1 MLRGIW
7 TAVEQNVLDHLR
19 GIDNA
24 HVHASGAHVVET
36 SAVERAT
43 HGLVATEAE
52 CDVAH
57 ASADL
62 AAGAHALDLARRVDE
77 VDGVFVVLS
86 HARADREDVRVEHDL
101 VVDAA
106 NLLHEDLVRA
116 LAHAH
121 LVLGGR
127 RTRLRSLVV
136 RE

>member
-1 MLRGIW
+1 M
-7 TAVEQNVLDHLR
+7 
-19 GIDNA
+19 
-24 HVHASGAHVVET
+24 
-36 SAVERAT
+36 ERAT
-43 HGLVATEAE
+43 HRLVATEAE
-52 CDVAH
+52 RDVAH
-57 ASADL
+57 TSADL
-62 AAGAHALDLARRVDE
+62 AAGALDDDFARRVDE
-77 VDGVFVVLS
+77 VHGVVVVLH
-86 HARADREDVRVEHDL
+86 HARADGENVRVEHDL

>member
-1 MLRGIW
+1 M
-7 TAVEQNVLDHLR
+7 
-19 GIDNA
+19 
-24 HVHASGAHVVET
+24 
-36 SAVERAT
+36 ERAT
-43 HGLVATEAE
+43 HRLVATEAE
-52 CDVAH
+52 RDVAH
-57 ASADL
+57 TSADL
-62 AAGAHALDLARRVDE
+62 AAGADALDFARRVDE
-77 VDGVFVVLS
+77 VHGVVVVLH
-86 HARADREDVRVEHDL
+86 HARADGENVRVEHDL